1 MDENSTMISHA
12 SDIAYVQN
20 LDLPDA
26 GPQLEAAPPVEFG
39 KEPEVVTVG
48 AQLAEF
54 SVAVP
59 PEQRAVVADCLLL
72 AQLAA
77 NKATAMNDDLHAW
90 YDQYLLVLQK
100 LGWLQT
106 SMEFKATE
114 VDDLDAG
121 VHKAILPVLTAMLG
135 PVAAATSMVVTVL
148 KGLQEMDNDNPWITL
163 FDRASS
169 HASGAKFQL
178 GFVDA
183 DMAGGT
189 VKVQLVALAIDA
201 RRRITQVLFFKFSS
215 DRAKLAVAKGD
226 LSVGA
231 DRLQAIRQ
239 VVADRVAPF
248 VVDNIEKIDI

>member
-1 MDENSTMISHA
+1 MTSHA
-12 SDIAYVQN
+12 TEIAYVQS
-20 LDLPDA
+20 LDLPDT
-26 GPQLEAAPPVEFG
+26 GPLLESTP
-39 KEPEVVTVG
+39 EPIAFTASQEAVAVG

-54 SVAVP
+54 SAAVP
-59 PEQRAVVADCLLL
+59 VEQRAVVSDCLLL

-77 NKATAMNDDLHAW
+77 NKAASMNGDLQAW

-114 VDDLDAG
+114 VEDLNAG
-121 VHKAILPVLTAMLG
+121 VHRAILPVLTAMLG
-135 PVAAATSMVVTVL
+135 PAVAAASMVITVL
-148 KGLQEMDNDNPWITL
+148 KGLQDMDQDNPWITV

-183 DMAGGT
+183 DEGGGT
-189 VKVQLVALAIDA
+189 VSVQLVAMAIDA
-201 RRRITQVLFFKFSS
+201 SRRITQVLFFRFSS
-215 DRAKLAVAKGD
+215 DRAKLSVANGQ

-231 DRLQAIRQ
+231 DRLQALRQ

-248 VVDNIEKIDI
+248 IAENVEKIDI